1 VDKNWNNL
9 FGIKNGN
16 LGDPITQG
24 LLEFDLAPLH
34 GVGKPDWV
42 AFIISNAVSLTEN
55 FTWVKGRHNM
65 KFGTNLNWIEDT
77 SADTIGGDDPRGRVS
92 FSPAMTSYD
101 GDTPNYAYPSF
112 LLGTPTSSARAR
124 FVNGWPYQTYW
135 QNAWYAQDDVKLL
148 PSLTLNLGL
157 RYEITSRPTERYN
170 RQANWD
176 DRSNTLVVATKDN
189 RSPAM
194 QLDLKNWGPRFGLAW
209 SPDHGKT
216 SVRGGYGISYWQGY
230 WNGPLTIL
238 GLTYPNYVKQAFV
251 SAGSLLPTVSF
262 SNDGIP
268 VHAGVR
274 LANKLLIP
282 DGALVNGIDYNWRSQ
297 RVDQYSFNVEREI
310 KKGILLDVGYL
321 GVTGRNN
328 SSHPQHQSGPAD
340 CANVDFSSRQPLYS
354 LYPNLG
360 DIPVTYAEA
369 GSYYDAL
376 TARVTGN
383 VGRYLHVYATYAHVQ
398 FPNRNNINPTDLS
411 QYYGPTAQDIAH
423 IFNVQVNFQVPVG
436 KGRAALAGI
445 PGWLDQVIGGWEYS
459 GFIFLRSGTFRR

>member
-1 VDKNWNNL
+1 
-9 FGIKNGN
+9 
-16 LGDPITQG
+16 
-24 LLEFDLAPLH
+24 
-34 GVGKPDWV
+34 
-42 AFIISNAVSLTEN
+42 
-55 FTWVKGRHNM
+55 M
-65 KFGTNLNWIEDT
+65 
-77 SADTIGGDDPRGRVS
+77 
-92 FSPAMTSYD
+92 
-101 GDTPNYAYPSF
+101 
-112 LLGTPTSSARAR
+112 
-124 FVNGWPYQTYW
+124 
-135 QNAWYAQDDVKLL
+135 
-148 PSLTLNLGL
+148 
-157 RYEITSRPTERYN
+157 ERYN

-238 GLTYPNYVKQAFV
+238 GLTYPSYVKQAFV
-251 SAGSLLPTVSF
+251 SAGSLLPTISF
-262 SNDGIP
+262 SGDGIP
-268 VHAGVR
+268 VSMPAYDSQ
-274 LANKLLIP
+274 NKLLIP

-328 SSHPQHQSGPAD
+328 NHVRNINQAPPGP
-340 CANVDFSSRQPLYS
+340 ANVDFNTRRPLYS
-354 LYPNLG
+354 AYPNLG

-383 VGRYLHVYATYAHVQ
+383 VGRYLHVYATYAHGRN
-398 FPNRNNINPTDLS
+398 FSNGNNINPTDLN
-411 QYYGPTAQDIAH
+411 QYYGPT
-423 IFNVQVNFQVPVG
+423 
-436 KGRAALAGI
+436 RAGHRPHL
-445 PGWLDQVIGGWEYS
+445 
-459 GFIFLRSGTFRR
+459 